1 MISKETVKQLVNEK
15 IADTDYF
22 LVDVVVS
29 PSNAITVE
37 IDTQEGVNVGFC
49 AELSRHIESQLD
61 REVEDYELE
70 VGSAG
75 LTSPFKVVEQYLK
88 NIGNEVEVLTK
99 DGKKISGVLTEVA
112 TETFTLEIEK
122 MVKKEGAKR
131 KVLENETLIINF
143 DSVKYTKYI
152 IKFK

>member
-1 MISKETVKQLVNEK
+1 MISKETVKLLVNEK

-22 LVDVVVS
+22 LVDVLVS
-29 PSNAITVE
+29 PNNAITVE

>member
-1 MISKETVKQLVNEK
+1 MINKETVKQLVNEK

-112 TETFTLEIEK
+112 SETFTLEIEK

-131 KVLENETLIINF
+131 KVLENETLLINF

>member
-37 IDTQEGVNVGFC
+37 IDTQDGVNVGFC

-112 TETFTLEIEK
+112 SETFTLEIEK

-131 KVLENETLIINF
+131 KVLENETLLINF

>member
-1 MISKETVKQLVNEK
+1 MINKETVKQLVNEK

-37 IDTQEGVNVGFC
+37 IDTQDGVNVGFC

-99 DGKKISGVLTEVA
+99 DDKKISGVLTEVA
-112 TETFTLEIEK
+112 SETFTLEIEK

-131 KVLENETLIINF
+131 KVLENETLLINF

>member
-99 DGKKISGVLTEVA
+99 DGKKISGVLTDVA
-112 TETFTLEIEK
+112 TEAFTLEIEK

>member
-1 MISKETVKQLVNEK
+1 MINKETVKQLVNEK

-37 IDTQEGVNVGFC
+37 IDTQDGVNVGFC

-112 TETFTLEIEK
+112 SETFTLEIEK

-131 KVLENETLIINF
+131 KVLENETLLINF

>member
-1 MISKETVKQLVNEK
+1 MINKETVKQLVNEK

-37 IDTQEGVNVGFC
+37 IDTQDGVNVGFC

-61 REVEDYELE
+61 REVGDYELE

-99 DGKKISGVLTEVA
+99 DGKKISGARTV
-112 TETFTLEIEK
+112 ET
-122 MVKKEGAKR
+122 
-131 KVLENETLIINF
+131 
-143 DSVKYTKYI
+143 S
-152 IKFK
+152 